1 MFWKLQTEVI
11 WIVKAIKERPCAS
24 PVIREQSNGW
34 HLEPV
39 KAYKIK
45 RLASTFFSKEEI
57 GGWHHAKINLVFCL
71 LDHNL
76 KWCPI
81 IFALSPRPTY
91 KVAEEN
97 AVLKVQMS
105 YLMPPLL
112 TLDNTISKKWSIGN
126 AMTRAAKILHK
137 MIQIPTWPTNK
148 SHFRS

>member
-1 MFWKLQTEVI
+1 MFWKLQIEVI

-24 PVIREQSNGW
+24 PVIREWSNGW
-34 HLEPV
+34 HLETV

-45 RLASTFFSKEEI
+45 RLTSTFFSKEEI

-71 LDHNL
+71 LDKNL

-105 YLMPPLL
+105 YASTIDTWQHLFQRNEVLAIPREGPQSLL
-112 TLDNTISKKWSIGN
+112 N
-126 AMTRAAKILHK
+126 K
-137 MIQIPTWPTNK
+137 MIQIPPWPIST